1 MKRCGNFRSG
11 EHTLQSNKDGKLST
25 SLPTDVFS
33 LVNVQAQ
40 LIHEYLV
47 IHRLNPTDSGPTLV
61 ISLTRF
67 IVSSLRE
74 IQTKYRDYFLSSLE
88 NCCAAANDF
97 FRMTNLTESMV
108 DRIIKKYK
116 AFELEGRPLL
126 DILSAEVQ
134 ELVSLYS
141 YDAVYAAQM
150 TYSFVFEPI
159 KAKLAKKLFG
169 PQWELKCTSNEIAL
183 SITQTIQDFVA
194 DIETYLKN
202 IFLAK
207 KVMDVLVKATVNF
220 YIKCIVMKARAT
232 RNLLVNAQQ
241 MKKGVDTHRFKYPQR
256 AVWRMCGD
264 VYVLKQFFT
273 KFCERMRALNKIITK
288 EFAPLIAILEYMIK
302 VAEFAKN
309 GYVDEKEQID
319 ARDLIMLL
327 QKYTANIRITKLV
340 AIDLWWLIM
349 PDGEDLVF
357 DVIRD
362 IKGSLKGINQEELHD
377 DSNLDL
383 LQRQKIPG
391 IALSEVFAKIYKWD
405 LHPLNIT
412 DCSWLSHIEITME
425 DDLEQI
431 AKESAKKAKKKA
443 KQVVNCARHINCM
456 PFYDNTVA
464 PTNEQ
469 SGVDNIFKKLQRNR
483 DKL

>member
-1 MKRCGNFRSG
+1 MYGSG

-33 LVNVQAQ
+33 LVNIQAK
-40 LIHEYLV
+40 LIHEYIVL
-47 IHRLNPTDSGPTLV
+47 HRLNPTDAGPTLI

-74 IQTKYRDYFLSSLE
+74 IQTKYRDYFLSTLE

-97 FRMTNLTESMV
+97 FRMTNLVESMV

-116 AFELEGRPLL
+116 AFTLQGRPLL

-134 ELVSLYS
+134 ELVTLYS

-159 KAKLAKKLFG
+159 KANLAKKLFG
-169 PQWELKCTSNEIAL
+169 PEWELKCTSNEIAL
-183 SITQTIQDFVA
+183 SITQTIQDFVV
-194 DIETYLKN
+194 DIETYLSN

-207 KVMDVLVKATVNF
+207 KVIDVLVKATVNF
-220 YIKCIVMKARAT
+220 YIKCVVMKARAT
-232 RNLLVNAQQ
+232 RNLLVNAKQ
-241 MKKGVDTHRFKYPQR
+241 MKKGVDTHRFRYPQR

-264 VYVLKQFFT
+264 VYVLKQFYT
-273 KFCERMRALNKIITK
+273 KFCERMRALSKIITK

-302 VAEFAKN
+302 VTEFAKKA
-309 GYVDEKEQID
+309 YVDERGQVD

-327 QKYTANIRITKLV
+327 QKYTGNIRITKLI

-349 PDGEDLVF
+349 PDGEELVF
-357 DVIRD
+357 DVTRD
-362 IKGSLKGINQEELHD
+362 IKDSLKGINQEDLHE

-383 LQRQKIPG
+383 VQRQKIPG
-391 IALSEVFAKIYKWD
+391 IALSEVLEKIYKWD

-412 DCSWLSHIEITME
+412 GCSWLSNIEITME

-443 KQVVNCARHINCM
+443 KQVVNCARHIGCN
-456 PFYDNTVA
+456 PFCDTSVA
-464 PTNEQ
+464 PTHPQ
-469 SGVDNIFKKLQRNR
+469 SDIDSVFKKIQRNE
-483 DKL
+483 DK